1 MLSAKR
7 LGSMAPL
14 SSFLAVFFPHFME
27 PSPLKASH
35 TLKRFETIICLRQPS
50 RTHGYS
56 ITLALRCFHSVSTGG
71 QPGPLAI
78 KGPATG
84 TAGTPASTPQT
95 VISVVTTPSP
105 SAAAAASL
113 GSSGS
118 SAIPVVSSR
127 SGGGGGGLSTGAIV
141 GIVIGIIA
149 GVIILAAVAILVVSR
164 VTKHRRE
171 SVRAKSFQRFASMDA
186 EPV

>member
-1 MLSAKR
+1 MLR
-7 LGSMAPL
+7 M
-14 SSFLAVFFPHFME
+14 
-27 PSPLKASH
+27 
-35 TLKRFETIICLRQPS
+35 FETTIRRASALLTCGQ
-50 RTHGYS
+50 S

-71 QPGPLAI
+71 QPGPLAV
-78 KGPATG
+78 KGPASG
-84 TAGTPASTPQT
+84 TAGIPASTPQT

-118 SAIPVVSSR
+118 SAIPVVNSR

-149 GVIILAAVAILVVSR
+149 GVILLAAVAILVVSR